1 MVSTREVAEAVT
13 LRPVGAGDV
22 EECGR
27 ICYEAFK
34 SIAGA
39 HNFRPDFPTPES
51 AAELVRALATNPNVF
66 GVAAE
71 AGGRVVGSNFLW
83 EHDAVRAVGPVTV
96 EPGAQARGV
105 GRRLMEAVLE
115 RGRGAESVRL
125 VQDAFNLASLSLYAS
140 LGFDVKEPL
149 VEMEGALSGELGDG
163 FEVRRI
169 NEDDFGACAELCRRV
184 HGFDRANELRGVP
197 PFLTTF
203 VALREGRL
211 TAYAAAPHFWALN
224 HAVAETEDDMRALLV
239 GAGNLGGADRPLSFL
254 LPTRQTNL
262 FRWCLSKGL
271 RVVKPLT
278 LMSKGR
284 YEEPRGCFL
293 PSVGY

>member
-1 MVSTREVAEAVT
+1 MGPTKEAAAAVT
-13 LRPVGAGDV
+13 LRPVGAEDV
-22 EECGR
+22 EACGR

-34 SIAGA
+34 SIADA

-51 AAELVRALATNPNVF
+51 GVEFVGALVVNPNVF

-71 AGGRVVGSNFLW
+71 VGGRVVGSNFLW
-83 EHDAVRAVGPVTV
+83 EHDAVRAVGPITV

-105 GRRLMEAVLE
+105 GRRLMEAVVE
-115 RGRGAESVRL
+115 RARGAEGVRL

-149 VEMEGALSGELGDG
+149 VEMEGALSGDPAGG
-163 FEVRRI
+163 VEVRPAR
-169 NEDDFGACAELCRRV
+169 EGDFAACAELCRRV
-184 HGFDRANELRGVP
+184 HGFDRAGELRSVP
-197 PFLTTF
+197 PSLTTY
-203 VALREGRL
+203 VALRGGRL

-224 HAVAETEDDMRALLV
+224 HAVAETEEDMRALLA
-239 GAGNLGGADRPLSFL
+239 GAGNLGGGRPLSFL
-254 LPTRQTNL
+254 LPTRQTGL
-262 FRWCLSKGL
+262 LRWCLGKGL

-278 LMSKGR
+278 LMAKGR
-284 YEEPRGCFL
+284 YEEPRGCHL